1 MRMIWTIIWAFLLSL
16 MAAYVVSNMAGS
28 SFAFSQVIIMTI
40 LFTLA
45 AVVLGE
51 GIIKEEE
58 A

>member
-1 MRMIWTIIWAFLLSL
+1 MRIIWTAIWAFLLSF
-16 MAAYVVSNMAGS
+16 MSAYVISNMAGG
-28 SFAFSQVIIMTI
+28 SFYFSQVIIMTI

-51 GIIKEEE
+51 GVIKEEE

>member
-1 MRMIWTIIWAFLLSL
+1 MRMIWTIVWAFLLSF
-16 MAAYVVSNMAGS
+16 MSAYVVSNMSGS
-28 SFAFSQVIIMTI
+28 DFAFSQVITMTI

-51 GIIKEEE
+51 GLIKDE

>member
-1 MRMIWTIIWAFLLSL
+1 MRMIWTIIWALLLSF
-16 MAAYVVSNMAGS
+16 MSAYVVSNMAGS

-51 GIIKEEE
+51 GIIKDE

>member
-1 MRMIWTIIWAFLLSL
+1 MRMIWTIIWAFLLSF
-16 MAAYVVSNMAGS
+16 MSAYVVSNMAGS
-28 SFAFSQVIIMTI
+28 SFSFSQVIIMTI

-45 AVVLGE
+45 AVVLGD